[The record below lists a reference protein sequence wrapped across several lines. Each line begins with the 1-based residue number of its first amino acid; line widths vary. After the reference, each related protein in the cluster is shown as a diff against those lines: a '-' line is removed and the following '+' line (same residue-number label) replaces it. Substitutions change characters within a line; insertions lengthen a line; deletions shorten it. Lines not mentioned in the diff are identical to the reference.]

1 MLMNRIL
8 IKNSTRTQTVT
19 KLYEGL
25 GYKDLQG
32 MMKPTIHIDEFSS
45 KMGDDED
52 IVVASFFVR
61 DQQAAKDL
69 VNWFEKGY
77 DFVLDADMSPGEIK
91 PNRFLV
97 YVEMKR
103 RSTTGIRLDEIV
115 QDFNTLTEYA
125 GDQWI
130 MHYDGK
136 DYPWS
141 VDTFKKLVPD
151 SPAEYRS
158 KKETDLNEMRT
169 ASGIPT
175 VDVYERTPEIKK
187 LQNAAG
193 VI

>member
-1 MLMNRIL
+1 MSN
-8 IKNSTRTQTVT
+8 
-19 KLYEGL
+19 LYEGF

-45 KMGDDED
+45 KMGDDDE

-61 DQQAAKDL
+61 DRQAAEDL
-69 VNWFEKGY
+69 TSWFEKGY
-77 DFVLDADMSPGEIK
+77 DFILDADMSPGEVK
-91 PNRFLV
+91 PNRYLV

-103 RSTTGIRLDEIV
+103 RSTTGARLNEII
-115 QDFNTLTEYA
+115 QDFDTLTEYE
-125 GDQWI
+125 GSQWT

-136 DYPWS
+136 DHPWS
-141 VDTFKKLVPD
+141 TETFKNLVPD
-151 SPAEYRS
+151 SPAEYRAR
-158 KKETDLNEMRT
+158 KEAGLNEMRT

-175 VDVYERTPEIKK
+175 KDVYERTSDIKA

>member
-1 MLMNRIL
+1 MNL
-8 IKNSTRTQTVT
+8 K
-19 KLYEGL
+19 EGL
-25 GYKDLQG
+25 DYKDLVG

-45 KMGDDED
+45 KMGDDDE

-61 DQQAAKDL
+61 DRQAAEDL

-91 PNRFLV
+91 PNRYLV
-97 YVEMKR
+97 YIEMKR
-103 RSTTGIRLDEIV
+103 RSTTGARLDEIV

-130 MHYDGK
+130 LHYDGK
-136 DYPWS
+136 NYPWS
-141 VDTFKKLVPD
+141 VDTYKQLVPD
-151 SPAEYRS
+151 SPGSYRA
-158 KKETDLNEMRT
+158 KKEVELNEMRI
-169 ASGIPT
+169 ASGIP
-175 VDVYERTPEIKK
+175 VKQVHDRTIDIKQ